1 MMDEN
6 RLIQTILEKRL
17 ASAMRYFAQI
27 GSTNDEALNWAAADA
42 PDGALVIA
50 NDQTAGRGRL
60 GRSWVTRPGAAL
72 AFSVIYRPSGRE
84 AECLHLF
91 SPLAALAL
99 HSALQNLWQLPA
111 QIKWPNDVLLQR
123 RKTAGILAEAAWLG
137 SQLQGVVV
145 GVGINVLRGSVP
157 PDAEV
162 MFPATSVEH
171 ALGQPP
177 DRLELLCA
185 VLRELQTWRAHLG
198 APAFFDAWRKN
209 LAFMGEQV
217 CVDQS
222 GNFHCGTLSGIDGE
236 GNILLR
242 LTDGQIAQFA
252 AGDISLRPL
261 KAA

>member
-1 MMDEN
+1 MDEN
-6 RLIQTILEKRL
+6 RLIQIFTENQL
-17 ASAMRYFAQI
+17 APAVRYFSQI
-27 GSTNDEALNWAAADA
+27 GSTNDEAMRWAAADA
-42 PDGALVIA
+42 PDGALVVA
-50 NDQTAGRGRL
+50 DEQTAGRGRL
-60 GRSWVTRPGAAL
+60 NRSWVTRAGAAL
-72 AFSVIYRPSGRE
+72 AFSVIYRPKDRE

-99 HSALQNLWQLPA
+99 HSALQKVWNLSA

-123 RKTAGILAEAAWLG
+123 RKTAGILVEAAWMG

-171 ALGQPP
+171 ALGRPP

-185 VLRELQTWRAHLG
+185 VLREMNAWRAHLG
-198 APAFFDAWRKN
+198 APAFLHAWRTN
-209 LAFMGEQV
+209 LAFVGEPV
-217 CVDQS
+217 CIDQS
-222 GNFHCGTLSGIDGE
+222 GKILCGTLSGIDDQ

-242 LTDGQIAQFA
+242 LKDGQIAQFA

-261 KAA
+261 QAA